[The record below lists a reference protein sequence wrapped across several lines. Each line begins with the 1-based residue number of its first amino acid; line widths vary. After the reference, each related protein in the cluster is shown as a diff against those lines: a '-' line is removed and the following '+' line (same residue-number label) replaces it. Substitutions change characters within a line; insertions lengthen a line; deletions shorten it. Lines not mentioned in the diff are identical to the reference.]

1 MSIFT
6 SGPPGV
12 VGGKGQKGIPGQPGQ
27 PGQPVSRILFETPIT
42 ESAQAQADFSFTVS
56 LRKK

>member
-27 PGQPVSRILFETPIT
+27 PGQPVSRILFETPMI
-42 ESAQAQADFSFTVS
+42 ESAQADFSFTVS

>member
-12 VGGKGQKGIPGQPGQ
+12 VGGKGQKGIPGQAGQ
-27 PGQPVSRILFETPIT
+27 PGQPVSRILFETPMT
-42 ESAQAQADFSFTVS
+42 ESA
-56 LRKK
+56 

>member
-12 VGGKGQKGIPGQPGQ
+12 VGGKGQKGIPGQLGQ
-27 PGQPVSRILFETPIT
+27 PGQPVSRILFETPMT
-42 ESAQAQADFSFTVS
+42 ESA
-56 LRKK
+56 

>member
-27 PGQPVSRILFETPIT
+27 PGQPVSRILFETPMT
-42 ESAQAQADFSFTVS
+42 ESAQADFSLTVS

>member
-27 PGQPVSRILFETPIT
+27 PGQPVSRILFETPMT
-42 ESAQAQADFSFTVS
+42 ESAQADFSFTVS

>member
-27 PGQPVSRILFETPIT
+27 PGQPVSRILFETPMT
-42 ESAQAQADFSFTVS
+42 ESA
-56 LRKK
+56 